1 MKESFKVFGKVQS
14 IMFRQTFIRSCHRRG
29 LVAGATNSS
38 ENRDMVTCSVEGE
51 LSEIES
57 LKSDLISLEVL
68 NSWGAHVTK
77 ILKLDEYID
86 VSAHEVTTD
95 NVDSFKWT
103 DGVKFF
109 L

>member
-1 MKESFKVFGKVQS
+1 MKESFKVFGKVQG

-29 LVAGATNSS
+29 LVAGATNNT
-38 ENRDMVTCSVEGE
+38 ENRDLVTCSVEGE
-51 LSEIES
+51 TNEVYK
-57 LKSDLISLEVL
+57 LKNDLLELKEL
-68 NSWGAHVTK
+68 NSWGSHVERLEVMEDFQE
-77 ILKLDEYID
+77 I
-86 VSAHEVTTD
+86 SAHEVTTD